1 MEQYR
6 FINNLISKATRKKLR
21 LFRAGKYIDA
31 VVIQSSLNYSLAFS
45 PFLKKKR
52 KAAAAGGRPALYIF
66 IRSLSIG
73 SVALQLSLSL

>member
-45 PFLKKKR
+45 PFFKKR
-52 KAAAAGGRPALYIF
+52 KAAAAGGGGGQPCIY
-66 IRSLSIG
+66 S
-73 SVALQLSLSL
+73 